1 MEKVNQF
8 LQAVQNRRSCYALTG
23 QSPINVGHIEHLVRE
38 CVKQAPSAFNS
49 QSARVLVLFGEKHHQ
64 FWKLTEDTLRAVVP
78 ADKFAATQEKIASF
92 DAAFG
97 TLLYFEEWKA
107 VEELQAKF
115 PAYKDNFPLWAYQSN
130 GMLEFM
136 IWTAL
141 AEAGVGASLQHYNPL
156 IDEHVREV
164 FDTPKSWKLIAQ
176 MPFGQA
182 YEPPQPKDFLPLEER
197 VQFLGKK

>member
-1 MEKVNQF
+1 MEKANQF
-8 LQAVQNRRSCYALTG
+8 LQAIQNRRSCYALTG
-23 QSPINVGHIEHLVRE
+23 QCPINAGNIEHLVRE

-49 QSARVLVLFGEKHHQ
+49 QSARVLVLFGEEHHA
-64 FWKLTEDTLRAVVP
+64 FWKLTEQELYAIIP
-78 ADKFAATQEKIASF
+78 ADKFASTRQKIASF

-97 TLLYFEEWKA
+97 TILYFEEWKA
-107 VEELQAKF
+107 VEALQAQF
-115 PAYKDNFPLWAYQSN
+115 PEYKENFPLWAYQSN

-156 IDEHVREV
+156 VDKGVQQL
-164 FDTPKSWKLIAQ
+164 FNTPPSWKLIAQ

-182 YEPPQPKDFLPLEER
+182 YEPPQPKDFLPLSER
-197 VQFLGKK
+197 VKILGK